1 MKRILIYLTA
11 VLMTVACSKAPAIP
25 QIIFDTDQ
33 GNDVDDVLALDLL
46 NKFIDEGKVNV
57 LAITLNKEG
66 RGPVEFVDIMQCFYG
81 HPDIPIGKIT
91 DGHFDPNDTSINY
104 AQVVADMKDEAGEP
118 LFARSDV
125 DPDSRPESYLLY
137 RKVLAGAKD
146 KSVTIASVGFFTNLK
161 RLYDSPADD
170 ISPLT
175 GRELISKKVKEL
187 IVVAGVFSN
196 PELHEFNVYVD
207 IPSAKTIL
215 EEWPTPI
222 VASPWELGIN
232 VLYPGANIDTDYAW
246 AGQHPLAEAYKCYL
260 PMPYDRP
267 MWDDTAVLFAAGE
280 EDWFTV
286 SPYGNIEVT
295 AEGSTLFKE
304 DPAGTRRILSV
315 TPEQAA
321 ALRDHLVAIIARKPA
336 CHEKQ

>member
-1 MKRILIYLTA
+1 MKSTLTFIA
-11 VLMTVACSKAPAIP
+11 AALMMVACSKAPVIP

-46 NKFIDEGKVNV
+46 NKFIDEGKVDV

-66 RGPVEFVDIMQCFYG
+66 RGPVEFVDIMQTFYG

-91 DGHFDPNDTSINY
+91 DGHFDPNDTSVNY
-104 AQVVADMKDEAGEP
+104 AQVVADMKDGAGEP
-118 LFARSDV
+118 LFARSDT

-137 RKVLAGAKD
+137 RKALAAAKD
-146 KSVTIASVGFFTNLK
+146 NSVTIASVGFFTNLK
-161 RLYDSPADD
+161 RLYESPADEF
-170 ISPLT
+170 SPLT
-175 GRELISKKVKEL
+175 GRELISKKVREL
-187 IVVAGVFSN
+187 VVVAGVFSN

-222 VASPWELGIN
+222 VVSPWELGIN
-232 VLYPGANIDTDYAW
+232 VLYPGANIDTDHAW
-246 AGQHPLAEAYKCYL
+246 AGHHPLAEAYKCYL

-280 EDWFTV
+280 EDWFTI

-295 AEGSTLFKE
+295 PEGSTLFKE
-304 DPAGTRRILSV
+304 DPDGTRRYLSV
-315 TPEQAA
+315 TSEQAA
-321 ALRDHLVAIIARKPA
+321 ALRDYLVARIARKPA
-336 CHEKQ
+336 CYNEQ